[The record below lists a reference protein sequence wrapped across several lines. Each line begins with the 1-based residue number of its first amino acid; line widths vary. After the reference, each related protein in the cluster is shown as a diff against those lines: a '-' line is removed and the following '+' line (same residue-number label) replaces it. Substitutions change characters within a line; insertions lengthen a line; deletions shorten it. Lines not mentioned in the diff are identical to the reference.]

1 MAASK
6 NENKKLFG
14 RKITLYK
21 ELIASKNLKGT
32 NIAADEMKYFNL
44 KIYDYEN

>member
-6 NENKKLFG
+6 NENKKLFE

-32 NIAADEMKYFNL
+32 NIAVEKM
-44 KIYDYEN
+44 